1 MAIAANTLALYD
13 FEETAPGEG
22 LKDSTGNAA
31 NILTKIGTTPFS
43 TTNGVVNGVYAAGS
57 FASGRWLFNS
67 TVGNS
72 LVGNPVWTAE
82 GNIELQA
89 TSNQYFLTLGGTLVD
104 HVAFAIFSGQF
115 HLITDDV
122 IRISTSITPTIGV
135 KYYFAIESTASNNIN
150 FYFNVAG
157 QPTALIGNYTAANA
171 GVWPASGQFLIGAN
185 SWAPLVF
192 PSTAF
197 QDFYRLSDVVRASLP
212 TDPID
217 IVINSHGRR
226 GRR

>member
-1 MAIAANTLALYD
+1 M
-13 FEETAPGEG
+13 
-22 LKDSTGNAA
+22 
-31 NILTKIGTTPFS
+31 
-43 TTNGVVNGVYAAGS
+43 VNGTYSSGPYAVGK
-57 FASGRWLFNS
+57 WLFNS

-82 GNIELQA
+82 GNVELQT

-122 IRISTSITPTIGV
+122 IRISTSITPVIGT
-135 KYYFAIESTASNNIN
+135 KYYFAIESTTSNNIN

-157 QPTALIGNYTAANA
+157 QPTTLIGSYAAA
-171 GVWPASGQFLIGAN
+171 GSGDWPVSGQFLIGAN
-185 SWAPLVF
+185 SWTPLVL

-212 TDPID
+212 TDPNPPLLAQNRIGFSLGLG
-217 IVINSHGRR
+217 IGS
-226 GRR
+226 